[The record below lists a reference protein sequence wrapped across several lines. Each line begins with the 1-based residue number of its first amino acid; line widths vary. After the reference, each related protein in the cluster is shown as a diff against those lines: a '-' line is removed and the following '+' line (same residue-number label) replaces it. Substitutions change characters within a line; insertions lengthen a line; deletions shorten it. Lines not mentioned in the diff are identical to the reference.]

1 MTILKN
7 FVTIIIYEFFEI
19 ENMIL
24 CLTERNGR
32 KMDLTEKTVSS
43 KEIFDGI
50 VVKLRV
56 DTVTLPDGG
65 SATREII
72 AHPGGVSVLA
82 IDDDKNVF
90 LVKQFR
96 KPTEQALIEI
106 PAGKLEYG
114 EDPLEAGKRELSE
127 ETGAEAEEF
136 IPLGY
141 FYPTPAYC
149 EEKTYMYLAR
159 GLKMNRQHLDEDEF
173 LEVLKM
179 PYDKLYDMVINDEI
193 VDGKTALAV
202 LKAKRFI

>member
-1 MTILKN
+1 
-7 FVTIIIYEFFEI
+7 
-19 ENMIL
+19 
-24 CLTERNGR
+24 
-32 KMDLTEKTVSS
+32 MDLTEKTVSTRDV
-43 KEIFDGI
+43 FDGV

-56 DTVTLPDGG
+56 DTVALPDGG

-82 IDDDKNVF
+82 VDDDKNVF

-96 KPTEQALIEI
+96 KPTEQVLLEI

-114 EDPLEAGKRELSE
+114 ENPLEAGKRELSE
-127 ETGAEAEEF
+127 ETGAQAAEF

-159 GLKMNRQHLDEDEF
+159 HLTLKEQHLDKDEF
-173 LEVLKM
+173 LEVIKM
-179 PYDKLYDMVINDEI
+179 PYDELYNMVINDEI
-193 VDGKTALAV
+193 IDGKTALAV
-202 LKAKRFI
+202 LKAKRFIDEEK